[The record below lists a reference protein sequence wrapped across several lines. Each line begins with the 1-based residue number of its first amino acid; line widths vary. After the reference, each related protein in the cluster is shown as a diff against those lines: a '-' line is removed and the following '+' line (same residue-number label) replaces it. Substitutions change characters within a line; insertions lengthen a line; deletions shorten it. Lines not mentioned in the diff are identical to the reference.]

1 MGRILKFS
9 EHEMFNSLNESE
21 DTSSVLYSEYNDF
34 ISEEVFESGNFTK
47 GSDAILNTL
56 SKSLFGS
63 FSKVGMIDQTIEKIY
78 KMKADLIDQGYAVDK
93 EFDKIDVNLRNLRSN
108 DASSDVIRSARK
120 QKEAKSN
127 ELKALERKT
136 SLEIE
141 RGMKLLSDIISN
153 NKRRQEYAD
162 AALAQAEV
170 NLADYEYRKAKREGN
185 ANSKRLSEIAK
196 RIEDRKKDLE
206 DQKEDIKKLIDKD
219 NAQAK
224 KLPNPNPKMKI
235 LKAGKTA

>member
-1 MGRILKFS
+1 
-9 EHEMFNSLNESE
+9 
-21 DTSSVLYSEYNDF
+21 
-34 ISEEVFESGNFTK
+34 
-47 GSDAILNTL
+47 
-56 SKSLFGS
+56 
-63 FSKVGMIDQTIEKIY
+63 
-78 KMKADLIDQGYAVDK
+78 MKADLIDQGYAVDK
-93 EFDKIDVNLRNLRSN
+93 EFDKIETNVKNLRAS
-108 DASSDVIRSARK
+108 DASSDVIRSARR

-206 DQKEDIKKLIDKD
+206 DQKEDIKKLIDND
-219 NAQAK
+219 NAQTK
-224 KLPNPNPKMKI
+224 KLPKPKMKI
-235 LKAGKTA
+235 LKGGKTA